1 MNRQLLL
8 TVDEA
13 RSALTASA
21 RRLLTGADTD
31 DVFHL
36 AAMLWGAGDITDH
49 LNPRDRRLA
58 ERHRRTLDRLIAAG
72 YTGEIVDELDGIS
85 SAVGLD
91 DGHFVGWPIDH
102 P

>member
-13 RSALTASA
+13 RSALIASA
-21 RRLLTGADTD
+21 ERLLTGADTD

-36 AAMLWGAGDITDH
+36 AAMLWGAGDIPNQ
-49 LNPRDRRLA
+49 LNPHDRRYA
-58 ERHRRTLDRLIAAG
+58 ERHRRTLDWLIAAG
-72 YTGEIVDELDGIS
+72 YQGEIVDELDGIS

-91 DGHFVGWPIDH
+91 DGDFVGWTFDH